1 MSDPSHHSP
10 ETGGPR
16 RLHEILPPT
25 SGSTPTPSPKLS
37 STTGPATRGAEPN
50 APTGTELSVSGAGET
65 TLGRWVKA
73 QIGPF
78 NLPEAAVRTLTS
90 SLSSHLELMPTSAI
104 GADGQFDHLKVRF
117 RMKPGMPR
125 SAAQRDLAVIDGTL
139 RPAAKADVAKHV
151 AVLKARTKSA
161 GQDQDEARFAAEVM
175 MGDLGAYPIDVVQ
188 YACNYWVDGGREAK
202 WFPSWPELREICE
215 RRMQP
220 RRALRKALQWV
231 ADGEPEN
238 AL

>member
-1 MSDPSHHSP
+1 MQDDPSQP
-10 ETGGPR
+10 TAGLTPIR
-16 RLHEILPPT
+16 PPT
-25 SGSTPTPSPKLS
+25 LSQTTGLRLVAEQPQS
-37 STTGPATRGAEPN
+37 STGTR
-50 APTGTELSVSGAGET
+50 LSERGAGET
-65 TLGRWVKA
+65 TLGRWVKQ

-90 SLSSHLELMPTSAI
+90 SLSSHLVMMPTSAI
-104 GADGQFDHLKVRF
+104 GTDGQFDGLKVRF
-117 RMKPGMPR
+117 QMKPGMPR
-125 SAAQRDLAVIDGTL
+125 LAAQRDLAVIDSTM
-139 RPAAKADVAKHV
+139 RPAAKSDVVKHV

-161 GQDQDEARFAAEVM
+161 NQDQGEARFAAEVM
-175 MGDLGAYPIDVVQ
+175 ITDLAGYPLDVVE

-231 ADGEPEN
+231 VDGEPEN

>member
-1 MSDPSHHSP
+1 MPSLI
-10 ETGGPR
+10 GGR
-16 RLHEILPPT
+16 QPT
-25 SGSTPTPSPKLS
+25 DQTPSS
-37 STTGPATRGAEPN
+37 A
-50 APTGTELSVSGAGET
+50 TGTQLSELGAGET
-65 TLGRWVKA
+65 QLGGWV
-73 QIGPF
+73 QRQLGPF

-90 SLSSHLELMPTSAI
+90 SLSSHLVMMPTSAI
-104 GADGQFDHLKVRF
+104 AADGQFDGTKVRF
-117 RMKPGMPR
+117 QMKPGMSR
-125 SAAQRDLAVIDGTL
+125 SAAQRDLAVIDGTM
-139 RPAAKADVAKHV
+139 RPASKADVVKHV

-161 GQDQDEARFAAEVM
+161 NQDQGEARFGAEVM
-175 MGDLGAYPIDVVQ
+175 IGDLAGYPLDVVE
-188 YACNYWVDGGREAK
+188 YACNYWIDGGREAK